1 MAITKGKEPSSF
13 KEAVQDV
20 GWRKAM
26 QDEIEALERNGTW
39 AVEDLP
45 PGKKAIG
52 SGWVYK
58 IKYTDKSKV
67 ERVKARLVVHGNRQV
82 VGVDFNE
89 TFAPVAKMGTDLG
102 VLKYFLGIE
111 VARSA
116 EGIFLSQRKYSLDIL
131 TEAGMLGCKPIDTPM
146 EQNHHLAH
154 ASSEPFA
161 HPDQY
166 RFSLGCSASCFALP

>member
-1 MAITKGKEPSSF
+1 
-13 KEAVQDV
+13 
-20 GWRKAM
+20 M

-89 TFAPVAKMGTDLG
+89 TFAPVAKMGTVRLFLAVAVSLNWELYQMDVHNAFIMVILMKKFICSFLQG
-102 VLKYFLGIE
+102 AVL
-111 VARSA
+111 R
-116 EGIFLSQRKYSLDIL
+116 
-131 TEAGMLGCKPIDTPM
+131 PM
-146 EQNHHLAH
+146 VKSTGYEN
-154 ASSEPFA
+154 
-161 HPDQY
+161 
-166 RFSLGCSASCFALP
+166 RCMV